1 MENKTILAID
11 CGTQS
16 LRAMLFSSE
25 GELLSRVQVEYAP
38 CFRPHSGWA
47 EQEPELY
54 WDSLAAAC
62 KKLNQSV
69 PHYFASVKGMGITTQ
84 RNTMVNVDKKG
95 KVLRPAIVWM
105 DQRQAQPVWG
115 QRGISGAGLAL
126 LGVRKKIGDI
136 QIQGKCNWIMQNQ
149 PGIWA
154 KTYKYLQLSGFLNY
168 RLTGIFSDSVAS
180 QIGHIPFDYKNQ
192 KWAGRFRLSRR
203 LFPVEADKLPD
214 LMPAGE
220 VLGLV
225 TPRAAE
231 QTGLQKGIPV
241 FACGSD
247 KGCETLGA
255 GVISASMASLSF
267 GTIATV
273 QTLSEKYMEPV
284 SYLPAY
290 PAPVPGCY
298 NPEIEIFRGFW
309 MITWF
314 KNEFAH
320 SEVEKAR
327 QMGVPTEEILNQ
339 CLERTRPGAMGL
351 VVQPYWGGGLD
362 QPEAKGAMIG
372 FGDVHT
378 KDHIYRA
385 VIEGLG
391 FALKNG
397 IEKIQKKTRV
407 KMVKAAVSGGAS
419 QSDEICKIAA
429 DILNLPMI
437 KGQTHETSGLGAAIL
452 VARGLGWYPD
462 ISEAVENMVHVEKI
476 FHPDN
481 THVKIY
487 RELYERVYS
496 RMYEAL
502 KPMYSHIRQITGYPE

>member
-1 MENKTILAID
+1 
-11 CGTQS
+11 
-16 LRAMLFSSE
+16 
-25 GELLSRVQVEYAP
+25 
-38 CFRPHSGWA
+38 
-47 EQEPELY
+47 
-54 WDSLAAAC
+54 
-62 KKLNQSV
+62 
-69 PHYFASVKGMGITTQ
+69 
-84 RNTMVNVDKKG
+84 
-95 KVLRPAIVWM
+95 
-105 DQRQAQPVWG
+105 
-115 QRGISGAGLAL
+115 
-126 LGVRKKIGDI
+126 
-136 QIQGKCNWIMQNQ
+136 
-149 PGIWA
+149 
-154 KTYKYLQLSGFLNY
+154 
-168 RLTGIFSDSVAS
+168 
-180 QIGHIPFDYKNQ
+180 
-192 KWAGRFRLSRR
+192 
-203 LFPVEADKLPD
+203 
-214 LMPAGE
+214 
-220 VLGLV
+220 
-225 TPRAAE
+225 
-231 QTGLQKGIPV
+231 
-241 FACGSD
+241 
-247 KGCETLGA
+247 
-255 GVISASMASLSF
+255 
-267 GTIATV
+267 
-273 QTLSEKYMEPV
+273 
-284 SYLPAY
+284 
-290 PAPVPGCY
+290 
-298 NPEIEIFRGFW
+298 